1 MMITS
6 LMNRIQH
13 TRYFAMNC
21 SQRDELAQ
29 AIWHVILLVSQI
41 EATPMSTTLAQKL
54 QIKSGKLIVL
64 NAPPGYAE
72 QLAKEFKDLTVS
84 TRAAGQAEA
93 VLLFVNSLAEVDKLT
108 HKAGKLVK
116 PEGMLWIAYAK
127 GTSKV
132 KTDVNRD
139 RLWAAVQPIG
149 WQPIRQIALDEV
161 WSAMR
166 FKPMA
171 E

>member
-1 MMITS
+1 MPS
-6 LMNRIQH
+6 
-13 TRYFAMNC
+13 
-21 SQRDELAQ
+21 S
-29 AIWHVILLVSQI
+29 
-41 EATPMSTTLAQKL
+41 LAQKL
-54 QIKSGKLIVL
+54 QIKSGKLIVM
-64 NAPPGYAE
+64 NAPKGYAE
-72 QLAKEFKDLTVS
+72 QLAQELKDLTVS

-108 HKAGKLVK
+108 LRAGKLVK

-149 WQPIRQIALDEV
+149 WQPVRQIALDEV
-161 WSAMR
+161 WSALR
-166 FKPMA
+166 FKPVG